1 MEASRADFLC
11 VGRSEDKRIRSG
23 FHEASMRHR
32 PFEGI
37 STKNH
42 ERDYASEMVSVAL
55 PQKT

>member
-42 ERDYASEMVSVAL
+42 ERE
-55 PQKT
+55 